1 MQSDRESGVIELS
14 DDEFVRYSRH
24 LLLEEVGEQGQL
36 KLKQASILVVGLGG
50 LGSPAVQY
58 LAAAGVGT
66 LWLADFDHIEVSNL
80 QRQTLYDMDNIKQS
94 KAETA
99 RLKLQKLNPEVEV
112 VAINQKMNEQN
123 LVDFVAQVDLVLD
136 CTDNILIRQQ
146 LNAACY
152 GAGKPLLVGAAIR
165 FEGQLLA
172 LDPKRDHGCYRCL
185 YGTDIGERLNCS
197 NSGVIGPVVGTI
209 GMLQALEAI
218 KYFTDTGT
226 VPWGE
231 LKLFDAKNHSWHGLR
246 VPKDPACP
254 VCGLKGDQ

>member
-1 MQSDRESGVIELS
+1 MLS
-14 DDEFVRYSRH
+14 DGEFMRYSRH
-24 LLLEEVGEQGQL
+24 LLLEEVGEEGQL
-36 KLKQASILVVGLGG
+36 KLKQASVLVVGLGG

-80 QRQTLYDMDNIKQS
+80 QRQTLYDMDSLQHS

-99 RLKLQKLNPEVEV
+99 REKLLALNPEIEV
-112 VAINQKMNEQN
+112 IAINQKLDERS
-123 LVDFVAQVDLVLD
+123 LGDFVAEVDLVLD
-136 CTDNILIRQQ
+136 CTDNITIRQNI
-146 LNAACY
+146 NAACY
-152 GAGKPLLVGAAIR
+152 AGGTPLLVGAAIR

-172 LDPKRDHGCYRCL
+172 LDPARDHGCYRCL
-185 YGTDIGERLNCS
+185 YGPDIGERLNCS

-209 GMLQALEAI
+209 GLLQALEAI
-218 KYFTDTGT
+218 KFFTDTGS

-231 LKLFDAKNHSWHGLR
+231 LKLFDAKAHRWHGLK

-254 VCGLKGDQ
+254 VCGTKGEEQQCE

>member
-1 MQSDRESGVIELS
+1 MLS
-14 DDEFVRYSRH
+14 DSEFIRYSRH
-24 LLLEEVGEQGQL
+24 LLLEEVGEEGQL
-36 KLKQASILVVGLGG
+36 KLKQASVLVVGLGG

-58 LAAAGVGT
+58 LAAAGIGT
-66 LWLADFDHIEVSNL
+66 LWLADFDQVDVSNL
-80 QRQTLYDMDNIKQS
+80 QRQTLYDMDSLQHS

-99 RLKLQKLNPEVEV
+99 RAKLQQLNPEVEV
-112 VAINQKMNEQN
+112 IAVNQKLGADN
-123 LVDFVAQVDLVLD
+123 LGDFVSEVDLVLD

-152 GAGKPLLVGAAIR
+152 AWGKPLLVGAAIR

-172 LDPKRDHGCYRCL
+172 LDPARDHGCYRCL
-185 YGTDIGERLNCS
+185 YGPDIGERLNCS

-218 KYFTDTGT
+218 KFFTGTGT

-254 VCGLKGDQ
+254 VCGVKREET

>member
-1 MQSDRESGVIELS
+1 MLKDGELSVDELS
-14 DDEFVRYSRH
+14 DSEFMRYSRH
-24 LLLEEVGEQGQL
+24 LLLDEVGETGQL

-66 LWLADFDHIEVSNL
+66 LWVADFDHIEMSNL
-80 QRQTLYDMDNIKQS
+80 QRQTLYDMDVLKQS

-99 RLKLQKLNPEVEV
+99 RIKLQQLNPEVEV
-112 VAINQKMNEQN
+112 IAIHQQLDEQN
-123 LVDFVAQVDLVLD
+123 LPDFVSEVDLVLD

-152 GAGKPLLVGAAIR
+152 KAQTPLIVGAAIR

-185 YGTDIGERLNCS
+185 YGTDIGEQLNCS

-218 KYFTDTGT
+218 KYFTETGV

-231 LKLFDAKNHSWHGLR
+231 LKLFDAKHHSWHGLR

-254 VCGLKGDQ
+254 VCGLKGEK

>member
-1 MQSDRESGVIELS
+1 MLS
-14 DDEFVRYSRH
+14 DSEFMRYSRH
-24 LLLEEVGEQGQL
+24 LLLEEVGEEGQL
-36 KLKQASILVVGLGG
+36 KLKQASVLVVGLGG

-66 LWLADFDHIEVSNL
+66 LWLADFDQIEVSNL
-80 QRQTLYDMDNIKQS
+80 QRQTLYDMDSLQHS

-99 RLKLQKLNPEVEV
+99 RAKLQQLNPEVEV
-112 VAINQKMNEQN
+112 IAINQKLGADN
-123 LVDFVAQVDLVLD
+123 LAAFVAEVDLVLD
-136 CTDNILIRQQ
+136 CTDNILIRQE

-152 GAGKPLLVGAAIR
+152 ARGKPLLVGAAIR

-172 LDPKRDHGCYRCL
+172 LDPARDHGCYRCL
-185 YGTDIGERLNCS
+185 YGPDIGEQLNCS

-218 KYFTDTGT
+218 KFFTGTGT

-254 VCGLKGDQ
+254 VCGVKREDA

>member
-1 MQSDRESGVIELS
+1 MLSDGELTGGGLT
-14 DDEFVRYSRH
+14 DDEFMRYSRH

-80 QRQTLYDMDNIKQS
+80 QRQTLYDMDSIKQS

-99 RLKLQKLNPEVEV
+99 RLKLQQLNPEVEV
-112 VAINQKMNEQN
+112 IAINQQLDADN
-123 LVDFVAQVDLVLD
+123 LPAFVAEVDVVLD

-185 YGTDIGERLNCS
+185 YGPDIGERLNCS

-218 KYFTDTGT
+218 KFFTGT
-226 VPWGE
+226 GQVPWGE

-254 VCGLKGDQ
+254 VCGPKGDN

>member
-1 MQSDRESGVIELS
+1 MLS
-14 DDEFVRYSRH
+14 DSEFIRYSRH
-24 LLLEEVGEQGQL
+24 LLLEEVGEEGQL
-36 KLKQASILVVGLGG
+36 KLKQASVLVVGLGG

-58 LAAAGVGT
+58 LAAAGIGT
-66 LWLADFDHIEVSNL
+66 LWLADFDQIDVSNL
-80 QRQTLYDMDNIKQS
+80 QRQTLYDMDSLQHS

-99 RLKLQKLNPEVEV
+99 RAKLQQLNPEVEV
-112 VAINQKMNEQN
+112 IAVNQKLDADN
-123 LVDFVAQVDLVLD
+123 LGDFVSEVDLVLD

-152 GAGKPLLVGAAIR
+152 AWGKPLLVGAAIR

-172 LDPKRDHGCYRCL
+172 LDPARDHGCYRCL
-185 YGTDIGERLNCS
+185 YGPDIGERLNCS

-218 KYFTDTGT
+218 KFFTGTGT

-254 VCGLKGDQ
+254 VCGVKREET

>member
-1 MQSDRESGVIELS
+1 MLKDGELSVDELS
-14 DDEFVRYSRH
+14 DSEFMRYSRH
-24 LLLEEVGEQGQL
+24 LLLDEVGETGQL

-66 LWLADFDHIEVSNL
+66 LWVADFDHIEMSNL
-80 QRQTLYDMDNIKQS
+80 QRQTLYDMDVLKQS

-99 RLKLQKLNPEVEV
+99 RIKLQQLNPEVEV
-112 VAINQKMNEQN
+112 IAIHQQLDEQN
-123 LVDFVAQVDLVLD
+123 LPDFVSEVDLVLD

-152 GAGKPLLVGAAIR
+152 KAQTPLIVGAAIR

-185 YGTDIGERLNCS
+185 YGTDIGEQLNCS

-209 GMLQALEAI
+209 GLLQALEAI
-218 KYFTDTGT
+218 KYFTDTGV

-231 LKLFDAKNHSWHGLR
+231 LKLFDAKHHSWHGLR

-254 VCGLKGDQ
+254 VCGLKGEK

>member
-1 MQSDRESGVIELS
+1 MLS
-14 DDEFVRYSRH
+14 DSEFIRYSRH
-24 LLLEEVGEQGQL
+24 LLLEEVGEEGQL
-36 KLKQASILVVGLGG
+36 KLKHASVLVVGLGG

-58 LAAAGVGT
+58 LAAAGIGT
-66 LWLADFDHIEVSNL
+66 LWLADFDQIDISNL
-80 QRQTLYDMDNIKQS
+80 QRQTLYDMDSLQHS

-99 RLKLQKLNPEVEV
+99 RAKLQQLNPEVEV
-112 VAINQKMNEQN
+112 IAINQKLDADN
-123 LVDFVAQVDLVLD
+123 LGDFVAEVDLVLD

-152 GAGKPLLVGAAIR
+152 AWGTPLLVGAAIR

-172 LDPKRDHGCYRCL
+172 LDPARDHGCYRCL
-185 YGTDIGERLNCS
+185 YGPDIGEQLNCS

-218 KYFTDTGT
+218 KFFTGTGT

-254 VCGLKGDQ
+254 VCGVKREET

>member
-1 MQSDRESGVIELS
+1 MLS
-14 DDEFVRYSRH
+14 DSEFMRYSRH
-24 LLLEEVGEQGQL
+24 LLLEEVGEEGQL
-36 KLKQASILVVGLGG
+36 KLKNASVLVVGLGG

-80 QRQTLYDMDNIKQS
+80 QRQTLYDINSLQHS

-99 RLKLQKLNPEVEV
+99 REKLLALNPEIEV
-112 VAINQKMNEQN
+112 IAINQKLDEQS
-123 LVDFVAQVDLVLD
+123 LGGFVAEVDLVLD
-136 CTDNILIRQQ
+136 CTDNISIRQDI
-146 LNAACY
+146 NAACY
-152 GAGKPLLVGAAIR
+152 TWGKPLLVGAAIR

-172 LDPKRDHGCYRCL
+172 LDPARDHGCYRCL
-185 YGTDIGERLNCS
+185 YGPDIGERLNCS

-218 KYFTDTGT
+218 KFFTGT
-226 VPWGE
+226 GTLPWGE
-231 LKLFDAKNHSWHGLR
+231 LKLFDAKAHRWHGLK

-254 VCGLKGDQ
+254 VCGTKREEQQCE

>member
-1 MQSDRESGVIELS
+1 MLS
-14 DDEFVRYSRH
+14 DSEFIRYSRH
-24 LLLEEVGEQGQL
+24 LLLEEVGEEGQL
-36 KLKQASILVVGLGG
+36 KLKQASVLVVGLGG

-58 LAAAGVGT
+58 LAAAGIGT
-66 LWLADFDHIEVSNL
+66 LWLADFDQIDVSNL
-80 QRQTLYDMDNIKQS
+80 QRQTLYDMDSLQHS

-99 RLKLQKLNPEVEV
+99 RAKLQQLNPEVEV
-112 VAINQKMNEQN
+112 IAVNQKLGAEN
-123 LVDFVAQVDLVLD
+123 LGDFVSEVDLVLD

-152 GAGKPLLVGAAIR
+152 AWGKPLLVGAAIR

-172 LDPKRDHGCYRCL
+172 LDPARDHGCYRCL
-185 YGTDIGERLNCS
+185 YGPDIGERLNCS

-218 KYFTDTGT
+218 KFFTGTGT

-254 VCGLKGDQ
+254 VCGVKREET

>member
-1 MQSDRESGVIELS
+1 MLKDGELGVDELS
-14 DDEFVRYSRH
+14 DSEFMRYSRH
-24 LLLEEVGEQGQL
+24 LLLEEVGEAGQL

-66 LWLADFDHIEVSNL
+66 LWIADFDHIEMSNL
-80 QRQTLYDMDNIKQS
+80 QRQTLYDMDSLKQS

-99 RLKLQKLNPEVEV
+99 RIKLQQLNPEVEV
-112 VAINQKMNEQN
+112 IAINHKLDEQN
-123 LVDFVAQVDLVLD
+123 LPEFVSEVDLVLD

-152 GAGKPLLVGAAIR
+152 GANTPLLVGAAIR

-185 YGTDIGERLNCS
+185 YGTEIGEQLNC
-197 NSGVIGPVVGTI
+197 
-209 GMLQALEAI
+209 
-218 KYFTDTGT
+218 
-226 VPWGE
+226 
-231 LKLFDAKNHSWHGLR
+231 
-246 VPKDPACP
+246 
-254 VCGLKGDQ
+254 

>member
-1 MQSDRESGVIELS
+1 MLS
-14 DDEFVRYSRH
+14 DSEFIRYSRH
-24 LLLEEVGEQGQL
+24 LLLEEVGEEGQL
-36 KLKQASILVVGLGG
+36 KLKQASVLVVGLGG

-58 LAAAGVGT
+58 LAAAGIGT
-66 LWLADFDHIEVSNL
+66 LWLADFDQVDVSNL
-80 QRQTLYDMDNIKQS
+80 QRQTLYDMDSLQHS

-99 RLKLQKLNPEVEV
+99 RAKLQQLNPEVEV
-112 VAINQKMNEQN
+112 IAVNQKLDADN
-123 LVDFVAQVDLVLD
+123 LGDFVSEVDLVLD

-152 GAGKPLLVGAAIR
+152 AWGKPLLVGAAIR

-172 LDPKRDHGCYRCL
+172 LDPARDHGCYRCL
-185 YGTDIGERLNCS
+185 YGPDIGERLNCS

-218 KYFTDTGT
+218 KFFTGTGT

-254 VCGLKGDQ
+254 VCGVKREET